1 AGAGV
6 LIADP
11 FPGTADYNNTVSD
24 NTIEG
29 NGNPGVTMHEHAPG
43 TYLGG
48 NVITGN
54 TLSSVNG
61 LVHQAA

>member
-1 AGAGV
+1 M
-6 LIADP
+6 
-11 FPGTADYNNTVSD
+11 SD